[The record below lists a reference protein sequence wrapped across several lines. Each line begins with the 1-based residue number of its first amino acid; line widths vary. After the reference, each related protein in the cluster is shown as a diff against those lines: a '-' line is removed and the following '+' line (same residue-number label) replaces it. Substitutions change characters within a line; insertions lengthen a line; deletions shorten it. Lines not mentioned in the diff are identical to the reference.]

1 MPICKMC
8 GTQLE
13 THTNEEVTKC
23 YYSLSL
29 ILDEEDYAKILPLPN
44 LDYKIFKGD
53 SLLSLESNLLG
64 FEKKDIIK
72 KLKNEYFQI
81 TNIKQKME

>member
-29 ILDEEDYAKILPLPN
+29 ILDETIEVSK
-44 LDYKIFKGD
+44 
-53 SLLSLESNLLG
+53 
-64 FEKKDIIK
+64 
-72 KLKNEYFQI
+72 
-81 TNIKQKME
+81 